1 MKKST
6 FYALSLICMSIACKK
21 DSPTPSQMISRS
33 WIQTDI
39 TLTVNGATQ
48 SIFSQQS
55 VCDAD
60 DIYAF
65 TANGSLTI
73 NEGATKC
80 DPADPDVKGTGT
92 WAFGTNNT
100 TLAISDNV
108 NGTQTFNIEKLS
120 TTELVISDTATIS
133 GLLTKGTLYFKAK

>member
-6 FYALSLICMSIACKK
+6 FYALSLLCMSMACKK
-21 DSPTPSQMISRS
+21 DSPSPAQMISRN

-39 TLTVNGATQ
+39 TLTANGATQ
-48 SIFSQQS
+48 SIFAQQS

-65 TANGSLTI
+65 SANGTLAI
-73 NEGATKC
+73 QEGATKC

-92 WAFGTNNT
+92 WTLGTNNT
-100 TLAISDNV
+100 TLEISDNV
-108 NGTQTFNIEKLS
+108 NGAQTFTVEKLS
-120 TTELVISDTATIS
+120 TTELVLSDTATIS
-133 GLLTKGTLYFKAK
+133 GLLTKGTFYFKAK